1 MPDDFV
7 TKLDLARHE
16 LEAEKRAGQIESD
29 LRELKARVLLRDGP
43 IIAEL
48 QQFEN
53 RVSGLDSQLQQLVK
67 RSTDLLSKADIVE
80 IVRGIVTEESTGERG
95 TRDYLMR
102 VTMFAISIGV
112 LIFATKGGV

>member
-1 MPDDFV
+1 MTEEYV
-7 TKLDLARHE
+7 TKLELSRHE
-16 LEAEKRAGQIESD
+16 LETEKRAGQIEAD
-29 LRELKARVLLRDGP
+29 IREIKARMLLRDGP

-53 RVSGLDSQLQQLVK
+53 RVSGLDFQMQQLVK